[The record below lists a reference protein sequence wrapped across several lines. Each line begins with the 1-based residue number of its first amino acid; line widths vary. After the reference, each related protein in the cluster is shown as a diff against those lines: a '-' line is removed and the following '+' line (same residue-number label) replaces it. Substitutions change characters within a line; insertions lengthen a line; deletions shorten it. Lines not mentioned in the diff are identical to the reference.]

1 MFCLSIQIS
10 RLGYE
15 TESSRARAS
24 SFQHGRPAV
33 SSSPMTSASY
43 LSLEVGGLQHVLVG
57 HVGAHHALAQHVARD
72 LLHPLGPR
80 HVEPQV
86 VVLAEQLGALLPGRL
101 QIEDGR
107 VVLAPGV
114 GRHPVG
120 ARPARVDH
128 LHGGGGGAGVEL
140 QDLVHGR
147 QKLLGG
153 RGLGQ
158 GPARAER
165 SEDDESQPSHVH
177 YLRARMARTGW
188 MDEARSAG
196 SKAPSTEA
204 TMPSATAVATVERL
218 RSA

>member
-10 RLGYE
+10 RLV
-15 TESSRARAS
+15 
-24 SFQHGRPAV
+24 P
-33 SSSPMTSASY
+33 
-43 LSLEVGGLQHVLVG
+43 LLEIGGLQHVLVG

-86 VVLAEQLGALLPGRL
+86 VVLPEHLGALLPGRL
-101 QIEDGR
+101 QIEDGG
-107 VVLAPGV
+107 VILAPGIAL
-114 GRHPVG
+114 HPVG
-120 ARPARVDH
+120 AGPARVDH

-147 QKLLGG
+147 EKLVGG
-153 RGLGQ
+153 RGLGRGQ
-158 GPARAER
+158 ARAER
-165 SEDDESQPSHVH
+165 SDGEGSQPSHVH

-196 SKAPSTEA
+196 SKAPRTDA
-204 TMPSATAVATVERL
+204 RMPSSTAVATVERL